1 MRLICFKV
9 IKPLDM
15 RVNHKSLSK
24 TLNKTMKKTNPS
36 PKDSFT
42 SNIMNKKM
50 QTKNNKEITATLA
63 RREYLLRELKET
75 NSILHHL
82 MSQLNLDEE
91 YKKLYKAY

>member
-1 MRLICFKV
+1 
-9 IKPLDM
+9 
-15 RVNHKSLSK
+15 
-24 TLNKTMKKTNPS
+24 MKKTNPS

-82 MSQLNLDEE
+82 KSQISLDEE

>member
-1 MRLICFKV
+1 
-9 IKPLDM
+9 M

-24 TLNKTMKKTNPS
+24 TPTKTMKKTNPS

-42 SNIMNKKM
+42 YNIMNKRM

>member
-1 MRLICFKV
+1 MS
-9 IKPLDM
+9 KPI
-15 RVNHKSLSK
+15 SF
-24 TLNKTMKKTNPS
+24 

-42 SNIMNKKM
+42 CNITNKKI
-50 QTKNNKEITATLA
+50 QTKKNKEITATLA

-82 MSQLNLDEE
+82 MSQLHLDEE

>member
-1 MRLICFKV
+1 
-9 IKPLDM
+9 M

-24 TLNKTMKKTNPS
+24 TLNKTMKNTNPS

-50 QTKNNKEITATLA
+50 QTKNNKEITATIA

-82 MSQLNLDEE
+82 MSQLNLDDE

>member
-1 MRLICFKV
+1 
-9 IKPLDM
+9 
-15 RVNHKSLSK
+15 
-24 TLNKTMKKTNPS
+24 MKKTNPS

-50 QTKNNKEITATLA
+50 QTKNNKEITATIA

>member
-1 MRLICFKV
+1 
-9 IKPLDM
+9 
-15 RVNHKSLSK
+15 
-24 TLNKTMKKTNPS
+24 MKKTNSS

-42 SNIMNKKM
+42 CNIMNKRM
-50 QTKNNKEITATLA
+50 QTKNNKEITATIA

-91 YKKLYKAY
+91 YKKLYKAF

>member
-1 MRLICFKV
+1 
-9 IKPLDM
+9 M

-24 TLNKTMKKTNPS
+24 TPTKTMKKTNPS
-36 PKDSFT
+36 PNDSFT
-42 SNIMNKKM
+42 SNIMNKRM